1 MSTYL
6 NNNFAN
12 NRVGGGGI
20 GSKAGQ
26 GIYTESSTPKF
37 AIGEKLELADG
48 RVFRYA
54 SFAAATGA
62 GILVSQDISAT
73 AVVETDGVVHTAV
86 GDYSPAAGSSQF
98 QAELASVTLNQ
109 YQGGYLH
116 TTDDAGEG
124 YNYRIKSN
132 SATSATVTDHV
143 DFVLYD
149 PIVVAMTT
157 ATDIAITGNLYNQ
170 VRPALGTADYIVSG
184 VTPIAFTSA
193 YYGWIQTRGVAVI
206 LTHDTAIGIGVPV
219 MCGDAQAGAVEV
231 ADNTHPL
238 VGFCLHAADD
248 TGYMGIALQ
257 LP

>member
-26 GIYTESSTPKF
+26 GIYTESSTAKF
-37 AIGEKLELADG
+37 AIGEKLELADA
-48 RVFRYA
+48 RVFRYGYT
-54 SFAAATGA
+54 AAGVAA
-62 GILVSQDISAT
+62 GLLVSQDLSAT
-73 AVVETDGVVHTAV
+73 ALVESDGIVIAAS
-86 GDYSPAAGSSQF
+86 GSYSPVAGSSQL
-98 QAELASVTLNQ
+98 QITLASVTLNQ
-109 YQGGYLH
+109 YQGGYLQI
-116 TTDDAGEG
+116 TDDAGEG
-124 YNYRIKSN
+124 IQYRIKSN
-132 SATSATVTDHV
+132 SATGATTSGKV
-143 DFVLYD
+143 DIVLYD
-149 PIVVAMTT
+149 PIVVTMTT
-157 ATDIAITGNLYNQ
+157 DTDFAITGNLYNQ
-170 VRPALGTADYIVSG
+170 VRPAIGTTDYIVSG

-206 LTHDTAIGIGVPV
+206 LTDDSAIGIGVPV

-238 VGFCLHAADD
+238 VGFCLHEADD